1 MRKKFLTARFH
12 AVIGA
17 SFVLAACGGGGNVDS
32 QEVLA
37 GLDGASAE
45 TRSDLEPDDT
55 GADSVGSGVLSDQ
68 VTFDPFAVFPVIVE
82 LQESET
88 TGLLAGY
95 TSLEQ
100 VEFDIS
106 LIDEVWLSMQ
116 ECLGVRSDPPLLV
129 IQEDSVE
136 PLDGSDDVIFDFA
149 GRIAASANDSGS
161 GASLQILFAEL
172 VEPGFGGSA
181 SGFTLRSIM
190 GRYLW
195 RNNNRLERDYDTA
208 CASIPG

>member
-1 MRKKFLTARFH
+1 MRKKFQIARFP
-12 AVIGA
+12 AVVAA
-17 SFVLAACGGGGNVDS
+17 SFFLAACGGGNVDP

-37 GLDGASAE
+37 SLDDAAAE
-45 TRSDLEPDDT
+45 TRSDQDSDDS
-55 GADSVGSGVLSDQ
+55 GADNVAFGVLSDQ
-68 VTFDPFAVFPVIVE
+68 VTFDPFAVFPGIVE
-82 LQESET
+82 LQQSET
-88 TGLLAGY
+88 TGLLLGY
-95 TSLEQ
+95 TATDQ
-100 VEFDIS
+100 IDFDIS
-106 LIDEVWLSMQ
+106 LVDEAWLSMQ

-129 IQEDSVE
+129 IQENSVE

-172 VEPGFGGSA
+172 AEPGFGGRA
-181 SGFTLRSIM
+181 SGFALRSIM

-195 RNNNRLERDYDTA
+195 RNNNRLERDYDTS